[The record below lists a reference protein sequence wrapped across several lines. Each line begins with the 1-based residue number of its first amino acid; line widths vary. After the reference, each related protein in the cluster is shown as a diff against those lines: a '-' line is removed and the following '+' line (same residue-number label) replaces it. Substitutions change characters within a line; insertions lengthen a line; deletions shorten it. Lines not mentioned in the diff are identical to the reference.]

1 MCHKKKNMWNMK
13 VNMKKKK
20 KKNIT
25 DMIKELPPIS
35 EGTEKASLG

>member
-20 KKNIT
+20 KNIT
-25 DMIKELPPIS
+25 DMRKELPPIS
-35 EGTEKASLG
+35 GRN